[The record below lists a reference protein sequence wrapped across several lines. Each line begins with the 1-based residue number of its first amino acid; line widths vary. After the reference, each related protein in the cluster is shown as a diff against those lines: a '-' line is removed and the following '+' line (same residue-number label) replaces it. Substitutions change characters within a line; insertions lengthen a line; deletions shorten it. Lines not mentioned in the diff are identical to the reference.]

1 MSATIAHVTTRRD
14 LRSAS
19 PRPAPAHLVLAG
31 SALLVVTVVL
41 TAVNLRPT
49 VTSMGALLDQV
60 RAALG
65 ASPAWASVLTTA
77 PPLCFAAAGVFAPW
91 VRRRIGMVAGVGS
104 AVLVLAVGLAVR
116 VLDGQAVVLV
126 GTFVACFGIAV
137 GNVLI
142 PVVIKESFPARV
154 GLLTG
159 VYTAGLQG
167 GAALGS
173 ALTPALEQ
181 LLGGWRAA
189 LGAWA
194 VLAVLALVSW
204 LLVGRLAPRRPLDD
218 APDPRHG
225 PVAAGNRTRSLLRS
239 PIAWQVTAFFGLQ
252 SFGAY
257 TVMGW
262 LPALLID
269 TAGTSRQVAGLLLG
283 LVSVLAVPTSL
294 VVAPLAAKRHQ
305 QSGWIV
311 GIVACGV
318 VGVLGLLLAP
328 AALPVVWSVFLGVG
342 LSVFSLVLTLLSL
355 RTRDAKDTARLSG
368 MAQGLGY
375 LFASLGP
382 LLFGLLHGITG
393 GWHVSLTMFLVVLC
407 VELLAGWLA
416 GRPRFV

>member
-1 MSATIAHVTTRRD
+1 MSAIIAHVTTRRD
-14 LRSAS
+14 LRSTPQRGTSA
-19 PRPAPAHLVLAG
+19 RVVIAG
-31 SALLVVTVVL
+31 GALLIVAVVL
-41 TAVNLRPT
+41 TALNLRPT

-60 RAALG
+60 RTALG
-65 ASPAWASVLTTA
+65 ASAAWASVLTTA

-91 VRRRIGMVAGVGS
+91 LRRRVGMVAAVGS
-104 AVLVLAVGLAVR
+104 AVLVLAVGLVVR
-116 VLDGQAVVLV
+116 VLDGQAVVLA
-126 GTFVACFGIAV
+126 GTFFACIGIAI

-154 GLLTG
+154 GLVTG
-159 VYTAGLQG
+159 VYTAALQG

-173 ALTPALEQ
+173 ALTPSLEG
-181 LLGGWRAA
+181 LLGGWRIA

-194 VLAVLALVSW
+194 VLALLAFLSW
-204 LLVGRLAPRRPLDD
+204 LVAGRLAPRKRLGSDSQGSPA
-218 APDPRHG
+218 APG
-225 PVAAGNRTRSLLRS
+225 ERTRSLLRS
-239 PIAWQVTAFFGLQ
+239 PLAWQVTALFGLQ

-294 VVAPLAAKRHQ
+294 IVPPLAAKQHHQ
-305 QSGWIV
+305 SAWIV
-311 GIVACGV
+311 GLVACGV

-328 AALPVVWSVFLGVG
+328 AALPVVWSVFLGIG
-342 LSVFSLVLTLLSL
+342 LSVFSLVLTVISL
-355 RTRDAKDTARLSG
+355 RTRDATDTARLSG
-368 MAQGLGY
+368 MAQSLGY

-382 LLFGLLHGITG
+382 LLFGLLHGLTG
-393 GWHVSLTMFLVVLC
+393 AWTISLAVFLVVLC
-407 VELLAGWLA
+407 FELVAGWLA